1 MLPLAALHAASL
13 GGLVALGISGA
24 PTGALVAC
32 GLAAGITIPP
42 VGSVVRPLLGRPARP
57 RREDLLPTA
66 YALDG
71 IAIELV
77 FVTGPLLTAAIV
89 VVASPAV
96 ALLVACG
103 FVLLGTVVLVTI
115 AGLARLAAGRAR
127 DHERHLLGALA
138 SPGVRTIVAATAPV
152 GFALGA
158 TEVTMTAFATDHGSR
173 AAAGALMAAWAAGSG
188 VGGLA
193 YGGRE
198 HTSAPGPRWVR
209 LAALFPLCS
218 LPLLLRALDPGHGA
232 AGPDRRAVP
241 GALHGR
247 RQPARGRRR
256 APGRRHGGLR
266 VADHRHRARRRR
278 RQRGRG
284 RHRAV
289 AGAGGPGSGRWSSRG
304 R

>member
-1 MLPLAALHAASL
+1 MPALHAVAL
-13 GGLVALGISGA
+13 GGLVALGLAGA

-42 VGSVVRPLLGRPARP
+42 VGSVVRPLLAGLLGGDDAG
-57 RREDLLPTA
+57 LLPTA

-96 ALLVACG
+96 ALLVACASSSWAPI
-103 FVLLGTVVLVTI
+103 VLV
-115 AGLARLAAGRAR
+115 ASPASRAWRPDAR

-198 HTSAPGPRWVR
+198 HASARRARAGCAWPRS
-209 LAALFPLCS
+209 FPLCS
-218 LPLLLRALDPGHGA
+218 LPLLLAPSLLAMAPLAL
-232 AGPDRRAVP
+232 DRRAVP

-247 RQPARGRRR
+247 GQRARRRRR
-256 APGRRHGGLR
+256 APGCRHGGLR
-266 VADHRHRARRRR
+266 VADHRDRARRRR
-278 RQRGRG
+278 RQCGR
-284 RHRAV
+284 RRDRAV
-289 AGAGGPGSGRWSSRG
+289 VGLAARASGRWWRRG